1 MMSDHNYNNQDL
13 TNKVNMYLDNALSSE
28 DESKFLNQMQDNPS
42 FNEILVKEKS
52 FRKLIKN
59 NVPRRKVSKDV
70 IQGIMRKISMD

>member
-28 DESKFLNQMQDNPS
+28 DESKFLNQMQDNPT

-70 IQGIMRKISMD
+70 IQGIMRKISTD

>member
-13 TNKVNMYLDNALSSE
+13 TNKVNMYLDNALSR
-28 DESKFLNQMQDNPS
+28 
-42 FNEILVKEKS
+42 EKS

-70 IQGIMRKISMD
+70 IQGIMRKISTD

>member
-1 MMSDHNYNNQDL
+1 MSDHNYNNQDL

>member
-28 DESKFLNQMQDNPS
+28 DATQLLNQMQDNPS

-70 IQGIMRKISMD
+70 IQGIMRKISTD

>member
-1 MMSDHNYNNQDL
+1 MSDQNYNNKDL

-28 DESKFLNQMQDNPS
+28 DESQLLNQMQDNTS

-70 IQGIMRKISMD
+70 IQGIMRKISTD

>member
-1 MMSDHNYNNQDL
+1 MSDHNYNNQDL

-28 DESKFLNQMQDNPS
+28 DESQFLNQMQDNPS

-70 IQGIMRKISMD
+70 IQGIMRKISTD

>member
-13 TNKVNMYLDNALSSE
+13 TNKVNMYLDNALSRE
-28 DESKFLNQMQDNPS
+28 DESQFLNQMQDNPS

-59 NVPRRKVSKDV
+59 NVPRRKVSKDL
-70 IQGIMRKISMD
+70 IQGIMRKISTD